1 MFQFAGHTLDAA
13 RNSLRTADRE
23 IELRPKSFEVLVYLV
38 ENAGRVVTKDELI
51 KAVWPNVV
59 VNDESLTHCIS
70 EVRNAI
76 GDGGR
81 SVIKTVSRR
90 GYQFAAPVSREAA
103 LTQPAANALS
113 PLAVFAD
120 TGQKPES
127 LLPDRPS
134 IAVLP
139 FQNMSGDAE
148 QEYFA
153 DGIVEEI
160 ITALSRFSN
169 LLVIARNSTFT
180 YKGRAVDV
188 KQVGRELGVRYVLEG
203 SLRKA
208 AHRVRISGQLI
219 DAASGAHLWGD
230 RFDGA
235 LEDILDLQDQLTV
248 SVVGAIAPKVEQA
261 ETERAKR
268 KPTESLV
275 AYDYFLRGMELV
287 YRDTQEAVTEGQRLF
302 ARAIELDPGFAAACA
317 MAAYCYI
324 LRAAGRWMTDRVK
337 ETAEAARLARKA
349 VELGKD
355 DAVSLSRAG
364 LTLAYVVNDFDA
376 ATFLIDRAL
385 VLNRNLASAWA
396 SSGWLRV
403 CAGEPEVA
411 IKHFAHF
418 KRLSPL
424 DPLMPMAHSG
434 SAFAHMFCG
443 RYSEAV
449 SLAEQALRQS
459 PNLHSALRSAAA
471 TNALAGNVERAQ
483 EIIARLRQIDPA
495 LRLSNLKDLPPFR
508 RPEDISTYSQAMRQA
523 GLPE

>member
-1 MFQFAGHTLDAA
+1 MFQFAEHTLDVA
-13 RNSLRTADRE
+13 RNSLRTVDGE
-23 IELRPKSFEVLVYLV
+23 IELRPKSFEVLLYLV
-38 ENAGRVVTKDELI
+38 ENADRVVTKDELI
-51 KAVWPNVV
+51 KAIWPNVI

-81 SVIKTVSRR
+81 SIIKTVSRR

-103 LTQPAANALS
+103 VRQPAAKAAL
-113 PLAVFAD
+113 PPAAFAD
-120 TGQKPES
+120 IGQKPDP
-127 LLPDRPS
+127 LLLDHPS

-139 FQNMSGDAE
+139 FQNMSGDPE

-180 YKGRAVDV
+180 YKGRAVDI

-208 AHRVRISGQLI
+208 ARRVRISGQLI
-219 DAASGAHLWGD
+219 DAASGAHLWAD

-275 AYDYFLRGMELV
+275 AYDYFLRGMALV
-287 YRDTQEAVTEGQRLF
+287 YLDTREGVAEGQPLF
-302 ARAIELDPGFAAACA
+302 ARAIELDSDYAAAYA
-317 MAAYCYI
+317 MAAWCYF
-324 LRAAGRWMTDRVK
+324 LRVSRRWVTDRPT
-337 ETAEAARLARKA
+337 ETAEAARLAHKA
-349 VELGKD
+349 VELGKE

-364 LTLAYVVNDFDA
+364 FALAYLVHDFDT

-403 CAGEPEVA
+403 FAGEPEVG
-411 IKHFAHF
+411 IQHFAHF

-434 SAFAHMFCG
+434 CAFAHMFCG
-443 RYSEAV
+443 RYAEAIL
-449 SLAEQALRQS
+449 LAEQALRQNPS
-459 PNLHSALRSAAA
+459 LHTALRSAAA
-471 TNALAGNVERAQ
+471 ANALAGNIERAQ
-483 EIIARLRQIDPA
+483 EIMARLCQMDPA
-495 LRLSNLKDLPPFR
+495 LRLSNLKDLPPLR
-508 RPEDISTYSQAMRQA
+508 RREDISTYAQAMRQA